1 MMAYKI
7 LMNPLAGAVDDVNFV
22 KTLKDMFKDEQL
34 EFEDITKITDIK
46 EYIFKL
52 SADYK
57 VILAGGDGTLNRF
70 ANEVGTTEFR
80 NEIYYYPAGSG
91 NDFWSDAGKVI
102 GDKPIRI
109 EPYLKELPT
118 VTVNGNTY
126 RVVNGV
132 GFGIDGY
139 CCEVG
144 DKLKAEDKKVNY
156 TSIAIKGLL
165 FHFKPMVAEVIVDGV
180 SHTFNKVWIAPT
192 MNGRYYGGGMI
203 PTPAQDRFNKEH
215 TISTCL
221 MYGKGRIRTLMLFP
235 NIFKGQHIKDKKAV
249 AILTGHEITVK
260 FNRPCALQI
269 DGETIL
275 NVTEYTMTGFKG

>member
-1 MMAYKI
+1 MMFKV
-7 LMNPLAGAVDDVNFV
+7 LFNPLAGAVNDTAFQ
-22 KTLKDMFKDEQL
+22 KDLQTMFEGEQL
-34 EFEDITKITDIK
+34 EFLDITKIADVK
-46 EYIFKL
+46 DYISNL
-52 SADYK
+52 AVDDK
-57 VILAGGDGTLNRF
+57 VIVAGGDGTLNRF
-70 ANEVGTTEFR
+70 ANDIGMAEFK

-91 NDFWSDAGKVI
+91 NDFWADASKKI

-109 EPYLKELPT
+109 EPYLKQLPT
-118 VTVNGNTY
+118 VTVKGKEY

-144 DKLKAEDKKVNY
+144 DKLKAEGKKVNY
-156 TSIAIKGLL
+156 TGIAIKGLL
-165 FHFKPMVAEVIVDGV
+165 FHFKPVTAEVIVDGV
-180 SHTFNKVWIAPT
+180 SKTFKKVWIAPT
-192 MNGRYYGGGMI
+192 MNGKYYGGGMI

-221 MYGKGRIRTLMLFP
+221 MYGKGKIRTLMLFP

-249 AILTGHEITVK
+249 AILSGHEITVK
-260 FNRPCALQI
+260 FSRPCALQV

-275 NVTEYTMTGFKG
+275 GVTEYTMTGFKG